1 MYTIVFDFKTHFDES
16 IDDLVKNMNFIPFIG
31 LNIYF
36 EDDEVILPNDMEN
49 RGWFEVTDVD
59 YLSNQ
64 DAFVVGLK
72 DMGEY
77 EAE

>member
-1 MYTIVFDFKTHFDES
+1 MYTIVFDFKTHFDEN
-16 IDDLVKNMNFIPFIG
+16 IDDLIKVLNFIPFVG
-31 LNIYF
+31 MNIYF
-36 EDDEVILPNDMEN
+36 EDDEVVLPEDMEN

-64 DAFVVGLK
+64 DVFVVGLK

-77 EAE
+77 SRD